1 MSTHFRDLWAKG
13 KQVSPDLFSRMKTGE
28 WATKLRDDIAALRH
42 VWRDVSFA
50 QTFPEFYA
58 AIDRLAETSRRISF
72 TSHEVKGLCD
82 WMIPPVPEFN
92 DQFVNQFYITPGYK
106 RTFWLEGAIFCGI
119 GIKPGKRILELCCG
133 AGYYTD
139 LFYSPFASEIV
150 AVDLDPRA
158 IEMAQQF
165 HQCPNVR
172 YEVMDI
178 RKTFPNGV
186 FETVIWDGA
195 IEHFTEAEIDSIM
208 TNMRRAMTADACL
221 LGYTVAESAR
231 RTSASVARDSLSRDR
246 PPRCSFETILQKRA
260 GVRASAPDA

>member
-92 DQFVNQFYITPGYK
+92 DQFVNQFYITPVYK
-106 RTFWLEGAIFCGI
+106 D
-119 GIKPGKRILELCCG
+119 IL
-133 AGYYTD
+133 A
-139 LFYSPFASEIV
+139 
-150 AVDLDPRA
+150 
-158 IEMAQQF
+158 
-165 HQCPNVR
+165 
-172 YEVMDI
+172 
-178 RKTFPNGV
+178 
-186 FETVIWDGA
+186 
-195 IEHFTEAEIDSIM
+195 
-208 TNMRRAMTADACL
+208 
-221 LGYTVAESAR
+221 
-231 RTSASVARDSLSRDR
+231 
-246 PPRCSFETILQKRA
+246 
-260 GVRASAPDA
+260 